1 MPGLGSAT
9 SRIGFAAEPTD
20 ELHAMLNCFEKE
32 APIRAKFR
40 ALLVVLGALAAIAL
54 LATACAGFGWLT
66 AGVAITIAAITLV
79 ATLATVMIAAD
90 KICTPY
96 VTMVG
101 CLEDLASGNTSAS
114 IPCTDYRDCVGRL
127 ARATATFRDRMVE
140 SDQERAAQH
149 TVVETL
155 NRALRDLA
163 DNVLDCRIEQSL
175 PGAYEE
181 LRGNFNAAVASL
193 SGAIGSV
200 RNSADSVL
208 NGATEI
214 RVASD
219 DLSRR
224 NEQQAASL
232 KETAAAMSRVTE
244 GVKGTAKSAVE
255 VKRSIVDAHKEATEG
270 GAVVARA
277 VEAMAGIECS
287 AQEITQII
295 NVIDGIAFHTNL
307 LALDAG
313 VEAARA
319 GDAGKGFAVV
329 ANEVR
334 ALAQRSADA
343 AKDIKA
349 LITTST
355 EQVGSRVTLVG
366 ETGTLLSRIVTRV
379 GAITGLITGIADSAA
394 EQAGCLE
401 HVNSAVVEMDR
412 VTQKNAAMVEQ
423 ATAASR
429 SLADE
434 ARELNGVVSRF
445 RTGNEGRAPIAA
457 ASFVPP
463 RANSSEPT
471 PFVRA
476 NRRPAPPP
484 PKTQQQA
491 SQGNLAVKQD
501 EDWSEF

>member
-1 MPGLGSAT
+1 
-9 SRIGFAAEPTD
+9 
-20 ELHAMLNCFEKE
+20 MLNWFEKR
-32 APIRAKFR
+32 APIRDKFR
-40 ALLVVLGALAAIAL
+40 ALLVVHASWATISLAAVSAVALGWLPVGGAIAAAGLML
-54 LATACAGFGWLT
+54 LATIVT
-66 AGVAITIAAITLV
+66 VAVAAS
-79 ATLATVMIAAD
+79 

-96 VTMVG
+96 VNMVA
-101 CLEDLASGNTSAS
+101 CLEQLAAGNTGCN
-114 IPCTDYRDCVGRL
+114 IPSTEYQDCVGRL
-127 ARATATFRDRMVE
+127 ARATTKFRDRMVE
-140 SDQERAAQH
+140 SDQARISQQ
-149 TVVETL
+149 TMVETL
-155 NRALRDLA
+155 NRALRQLA
-163 DNVLDCRIEQSL
+163 DNVLDCRIDRPL
-175 PGAYEE
+175 PDVYEE
-181 LRGNFNAAVASL
+181 LRVNFNAAIDSL
-193 SGAIGSV
+193 SDAIGSV

-208 NGATEI
+208 NGANEI

-232 KETAAAMSRVTE
+232 EETAAAMSQVTE
-244 GVKGTAKSAVE
+244 GVKETARSAVE
-255 VKRSIVDAHKEATEG
+255 VRRSIGDAHKEATEG

-277 VEAMAGIECS
+277 VEAMAGIERS
-287 AQEITQII
+287 ANEITQII
-295 NVIDGIAFHTNL
+295 NVIDGIAFQTNL
-307 LALDAG
+307 LALNAG

-349 LITTST
+349 LITTSS
-355 EQVGSRVTLVG
+355 EQVGSGVTLVG

-379 GAITGLITGIADSAA
+379 GDITGLITSIADSAA
-394 EQAGCLE
+394 EQAGSLE

-445 RTGNEGRAPIAA
+445 RTGTETRGSAASRIPAAARSGSGAEPVPFARTGRRAAPPANATARAP
-457 ASFVPP
+457 ASH
-463 RANSSEPT
+463 
-471 PFVRA
+471 
-476 NRRPAPPP
+476 
-484 PKTQQQA
+484 
-491 SQGNLAVKQD
+491 GNLAVKHD